1 MSAQPATLY
10 EFDRE
15 SGAVD
20 KKVNRPRRKMESEL
34 SKAEEALAIGD
45 KITLDANLEI
55 PMNVKTNLIAKKK
68 WERITDLYIAAGIRF
83 VSTADLETLEQYC
96 LTWSDFDALIKL
108 KKRLNR
114 EYKEDIPRLTA
125 YNKYKVDE
133 KFINLNML
141 LIKLSSLLYL
151 NPASRIK
158 HYGQKKKEEDQENR
172 TKNMFG
178 D

>member
-1 MSAQPATLY
+1 MGAQAAQIYEIRHATNDLP
-10 EFDRE
+10 
-15 SGAVD
+15 
-20 KKVNRPRRKMESEL
+20 NRRPKRESEL
-34 SKAEEALAIGD
+34 QAAEEALAIGD
-45 KITLDANLEI
+45 KFTLDGNLEI
-55 PMNVKTNLIAKKK
+55 PQSIKTNSVALKK
-68 WERITDLYIAAGIRF
+68 WERIVGLYIAAGIRF

-96 LTWSDFDALIKL
+96 LTWSDFDALVKL

-114 EYKEDIPRLTA
+114 EFKEDIPRLTA
-125 YNKYKVDE
+125 FNKYKIDE
-133 KFINLNML
+133 KWINLNML

-158 HYGQKKKEEDQENR
+158 HYGQKKKEEEQENR